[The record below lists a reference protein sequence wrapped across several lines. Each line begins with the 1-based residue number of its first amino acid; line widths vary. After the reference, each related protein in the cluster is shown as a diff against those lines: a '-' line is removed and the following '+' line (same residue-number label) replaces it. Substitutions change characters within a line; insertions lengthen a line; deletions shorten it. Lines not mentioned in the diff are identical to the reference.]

1 MATKLDIS
9 ELDFDAVKANLK
21 TYLSSQTEFSD
32 YDFEGSGMSVLL
44 DVLAYNTHYLG
55 YNANMLANE
64 MFLDS
69 ADLRSS
75 VVSLA
80 KTVGYTPTSATS
92 STADIKVVVNGATGA
107 SLTMTR
113 GTKFT
118 TTVNSQ
124 SYTFV
129 NNADVSIAPIDGVYT
144 FSSITLY
151 EGSLLTFKYTVDT
164 TDTEQRFIIPN
175 DNTDTN
181 TLTVKIQESSS
192 DSTTA
197 VYKKVTGI
205 TEIDSS
211 SKKFFLQE
219 IENQKFEVYF
229 GDGVL
234 SKALS
239 DGNIVILQYVVTNKF
254 ASNGASVF
262 TSSGAIDTVTDITVT
277 TVNSASGGTEGET
290 LDSIKLN
297 APLDYAA
304 QGRCVTSED
313 YKLFAK
319 KLFPQ
324 AQAVMVFGGESG
336 SFDPSLGVIS
346 TASYGR
352 VYISIKSTTGNNLT
366 EVQKVQL
373 INDFQKYNVASITP
387 VIIDPEITYIILDV
401 SFKYNSNKTTKEKST
416 LVSNVTTTITN
427 FNNNELKSFN
437 NVFRHSYF
445 TGLIDDTDTSILNNI
460 TNVTLAKKITPT
472 LNTAAGYNMYFNNAL
487 YNPHAEHNKSIGGII
502 TSSGFLVSGDATNE
516 QFFDDDGDGN
526 LRRYYFVGVVKTY
539 SDETAGTIDY
549 STGHIKINS
558 LNITS
563 ISDVDDVTSTTIRI
577 TSIPDSKDI
586 VPVRNQI
593 LEIDMTNTTVTGEID
608 TIAVG
613 STGASSSYTTSTS
626 FTPTKS
632 Y

>member
-9 ELDFDAVKANLK
+9 ELDFDAIKANLK

-80 KTVGYTPTSATS
+80 KAVGYTPTSATS
-92 STADIKVVVNGATGA
+92 STADIKAVVNNATGT

-129 NNADVSIAPIDGVYT
+129 NNADVSISPIDGVYT

-175 DNTDTN
+175 DNTDTT
-181 TLTVKIQESSS
+181 TLTVKVQNSSS

-197 VYKKVTGI
+197 TYKLATGI
-205 TEIDSS
+205 TELDDT

-234 SKALS
+234 GKAVE
-239 DGNIVILQYVVTNKF
+239 DGNIVILEYVVTNRD
-254 ASNGASVF
+254 AANGASTF
-262 TSSGAIDTVTDITVT
+262 ALSGNIGGFSDVTITT
-277 TVNSASGGTEGET
+277 NDNASGGTGPESIS
-290 LDSIKLN
+290 SIKYN
-297 APLDYAA
+297 APRDYSA
-304 QGRCVTSED
+304 QDRAVTADD
-313 YKLFAK
+313 YKTLVKSLYAN
-319 KLFPQ
+319 
-324 AQAVMVFGGESG
+324 AQAVQVWGGE
-336 SFDPSLGVIS
+336 DHS
-346 TASYGR
+346 TPNYGK
-352 VYISIKSTTGNNLT
+352 VYISIKAKSGANLT
-366 EVQKVQL
+366 VATKESIVTSLKR
-373 INDFQKYNVASITP
+373 YAVASVTP
-387 VIIDPEITYIILDV
+387 TIIDPETTYLTLV
-401 SFKYNSNKTTKEKST
+401 SDFKYNSSLTTKD
-416 LVSNVTTTITN
+416 VTTLQTNVLSTIASYSSDSLQN
-427 FNNNELKSFN
+427 FTGM
-437 NVFRHSYF
+437 FRHSA
-445 TGLIDDTDTSILNNI
+445 LVKNIDATDTSILS
-460 TNVTLAKKITPT
+460 NVTTVKLYKYFAPT
-472 LNTAAGYNMYFNNAL
+472 LNSALKYTISYNNAF
-487 YNPHAEHNKSIGGII
+487 YNPHSEHNKSAGGIV
-502 TSSGFLVSGDATNE
+502 SSTGFKINDDSSANE
-516 QFFDDDGDGN
+516 HFLDDDGSGII
-526 LRRYYFVGVVKTY
+526 RAYYLVTGVRTY
-539 SDETAGTIDY
+539 TDSTYGTINY
-549 STGHIKINS
+549 TTGEIILTAAH
-558 LNITS
+558 LTS
-563 ISDVDDVTSTTIRI
+563 ISNIDGSASTVVRVFV
-577 TSIPDSKDI
+577 IPNSNDI

-593 LEIDMTNTTVTGEID
+593 LQIDTANSTITGEVDAIES
-608 TIAVG
+608 G
-613 STGASSSYTTSTS
+613 SSQAGTSYTTSS
-626 FTPTKS
+626 S
-632 Y
+632 YSS